1 MEPFYRV
8 QLDDEEY
15 LLLRSIMYSHFVT
28 NGVSKEGQKVLL
40 SEAEKYSKILMKM
53 LQVYIFLGWVNFNS
67 ICLSKIYMGKLTDY
81 RFRTKNWEIKKIQ
94 FGRQILIWPKGVLKI

>member
-28 NGVSKEGQKVLL
+28 NGVSKEGQKILL

-53 LQVYIFLGWVNFNS
+53 LQVYFKDGLILIVYVYLKFIWVN
-67 ICLSKIYMGKLTDY
+67 
-81 RFRTKNWEIKKIQ
+81 
-94 FGRQILIWPKGVLKI
+94 